1 MTRVKSQLQKINAIL
16 DLLTDVNRILA
27 QTSTQN
33 DRLQRM
39 QYERQKQ
46 QYLTQLNELLSTTTQ
61 PLTVSLK
68 PLPKAA

>member
-1 MTRVKSQLQKINAIL
+1 MIRVKSQLQKINAIL

-27 QTSTQN
+27 QTQN
-33 DRLQRM
+33 DRLQQM

-46 QYLTQLNELLSTTTQ
+46 QYLTQLNELLSTATQ

-68 PLPKAA
+68 PLPRAA